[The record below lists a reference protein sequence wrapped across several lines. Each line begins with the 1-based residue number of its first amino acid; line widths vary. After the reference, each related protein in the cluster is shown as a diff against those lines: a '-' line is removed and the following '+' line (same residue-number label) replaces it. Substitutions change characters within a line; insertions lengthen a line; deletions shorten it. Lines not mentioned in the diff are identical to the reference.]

1 MSEKEKKNRIK
12 VLDMHTGG
20 EPLRIVTDG
29 YPDIDGSSILEKRRF
44 AKEKLDHLR
53 LFIMAEPRGHR
64 DMYGAVLVK
73 TENSDADIGV
83 LFMHN
88 EGYSTMCG
96 HGIIALGRYV
106 VDHELVEVSEPETKV
121 VFDCPCGLVETT
133 IKVTGGKAGAVS
145 FKSVPSFVYSL
156 DHLVRV
162 PGLGDIAIDVAYG
175 GAFYA
180 IVDASRFKLD
190 VMRAP
195 SRLLLDAADTI
206 SRTVRNTLSVEHPL
220 DADLSYL
227 YGTILTDGKDEFS
240 ADQPTGN
247 VCVFADGQIDRS
259 PTGSGVSARLAV
271 QHARGQIALHQ
282 VRRFKSATDAEFT
295 GKIIEE
301 TECGKYLAVVT
312 EISGRANYV
321 GESTFWLDENDNL
334 GKGFLL
340 R

>member
-1 MSEKEKKNRIK
+1 MSEEKKNQIK

-20 EPLRIVTDG
+20 EPLRIVTEG
-29 YPDIDGSSILEKRRF
+29 YPEVNGGTVLEKRRF

-53 LFIMAEPRGHR
+53 LFLMAEPRGHR

-73 TENSDADIGV
+73 SNNSDADMGV

-106 VDHELVEVSEPETKV
+106 VDNELVEITEPETTIR
-121 VFDCPCGLVETT
+121 FDCPCGLVEAN
-133 IKVTGGKAGAVS
+133 VAVSNGRAGAVS

-156 DHLVRV
+156 DHLIRV
-162 PGLGDIAIDVAYG
+162 PGLGDIAVDVAYG

-206 SRTVRNTLSVEHPL
+206 TRTVRNTMAVEHPI
-220 DADLSYL
+220 DADLSFL
-227 YGTILTDGKDEFS
+227 YGTILTDGRDDYS
-240 ADQPTGN
+240 ADEPTGN
-247 VCVFADGQIDRS
+247 VCVFANGQIDRS
-259 PTGSGVSARLAV
+259 PTGSGVTARLAV
-271 QHARGQIALHQ
+271 QHAKGQIALNQ
-282 VRRFKSATDAEFT
+282 KRRFKSTTGAEFLGT
-295 GKIIEE
+295 IIEE
-301 TECGKYLAVVT
+301 TECGNYPAIVAD
-312 EISGRANYV
+312 ISGKANYI
-321 GESTFWLDENDNL
+321 GEATFWLDDKDKL
-334 GKGFLL
+334 GEGFLL